1 MLLGAVMKRTAYAL
15 TLTWVLTIS
24 LIFGVQFVKVVES
37 QSTFIDNFDSA
48 TLGSEWQVIDPSGVS
63 TFNLTANSG
72 WLRIN
77 TTSPPDRELNSS
89 VANAPR
95 LMMEGISG
103 DFTVETRLNATMTE
117 SEVSAGILVWKDS
130 SHFIR
135 LDMIHM
141 ELNMTDT
148 EYRDAVWYRFRLI
161 GGRQVTTLIGSA
173 DINSTYL
180 RIVREGLRFTGA
192 YSSDGVNWIIAHRL
206 LYDYFNIDVMGE
218 TVDVGLYVTNVGRD
232 GAFYADFDY
241 FSIDV
246 RPAPSPTPTPSP
258 SPSSSASP
266 YPSPTASPS
275 PVPTP
280 YPSPTSIP
288 EPTSTPY
295 EVPQPSELEAILGV
309 AVTVAVLTV
318 GLGLLVYKIKRK

>member
-1 MLLGAVMKRTAYAL
+1 M
-15 TLTWVLTIS
+15 
-24 LIFGVQFVKVVES
+24 FGVQFVKVVES
-37 QSTFIDNFDSA
+37 QSTFIDNFDST
-48 TLGSEWQVIDPSGVS
+48 TLGSEWQVIDPTGVS

-117 SEVSAGILVWKDS
+117 SEVSTGILVWKDS

-135 LDMIHM
+135 LDLIHM

-148 EYRDAVWYRFRLI
+148 EYRDALWYRFKFI
-161 GGRQVTTLIGSA
+161 GGSQVTTLIGSA
-173 DINSTYL
+173 DTNSTYL
-180 RIVREGLRFTGA
+180 RIVREGSRFTGE
-192 YSSDGVNWIIAHRL
+192 YSSDGINWIIVHRL
-206 LYDYFNIDVMGE
+206 PYDYFNIDVMGE
-218 TVDVGLYVTNVGRD
+218 PVDVGLYVTNVGRD

-246 RPAPSPTPTPSP
+246 KPAPSPTPTPSP
-258 SPSSSASP
+258 SPS
-266 YPSPTASPS
+266 PSASPS
-275 PVPTP
+275 PSSTTSPTP
-280 YPSPTSIP
+280 ALTPTPSP
-288 EPTSTPY
+288 EPTPTSSPT
-295 EVPQPSELEAILGV
+295 EEPQLVDQQVILGV
-309 AVTVAVLTV
+309 AVTVTAIVA
-318 GLGLLVYKIKRK
+318 GLGLLVYLIKRK